1 MEAPVL
7 YRFECFFAFRGRND
21 FSRFMVLLK
30 SGVFIQAVT
39 ELKMSIQ
46 SAESNNQTNRLLFM
60 VGTRYVQR
68 STG

>member
-1 MEAPVL
+1 VL
-7 YRFECFFAFRGRND
+7 FVDEMIFLGSWFYF
-21 FSRFMVLLK
+21 LLK
-30 SGVFIQAVT
+30 SGLFIQVVT

-46 SAESNNQTNRLLFM
+46 SAESNNQTNSLLFM